1 MSAWLDEWPLLG
13 LFFSA
18 FISSTLL
25 PGGSEALL
33 LWQLK
38 RGQDPYLL
46 LSVAT
51 VGNVAGS
58 LLTYGMGRW
67 LRWRWPL
74 RILSEKHRTAQ
85 SRLERYGPWAL
96 LLAWLPVIGDP
107 LCLAAGWLRFSVWFS
122 LVLITVGKA
131 GRYLVVSGLVLL

>member
-58 LLTYGMGRW
+58 LLT
-67 LRWRWPL
+67 LCAWRRDGCVFP
-74 RILSEKHRTAQ
+74 
-85 SRLERYGPWAL
+85 
-96 LLAWLPVIGDP
+96 
-107 LCLAAGWLRFSVWFS
+107 
-122 LVLITVGKA
+122 
-131 GRYLVVSGLVLL
+131 SGLVWC